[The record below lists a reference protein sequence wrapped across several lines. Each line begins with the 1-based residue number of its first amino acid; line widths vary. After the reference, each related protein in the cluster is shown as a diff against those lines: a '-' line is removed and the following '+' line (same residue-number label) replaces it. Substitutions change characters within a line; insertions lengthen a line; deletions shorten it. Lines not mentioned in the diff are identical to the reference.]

1 MFSEIYTI
9 CDPHHHDPQFIYLFY
24 FQVFLTDSRSPILD
38 PSFPVNP
45 EVLLMK
51 IVLFF
56 DHWSNQLFQSNQRFQ
71 TTEFVKRPIPKPLD
85 SF

>member
-9 CDPHHHDPQFIYLFY
+9 IYLFY
-24 FQVFLTDSRSPILD
+24 FQVFFTDPRSPILD

-51 IVLFF
+51 IVPFL
-56 DHWSNQLFQSNQRFQ
+56 DHWSNQLFESNQRFQ
-71 TTEFVKRPIPKPLD
+71 RTEFVERLIPKPLD
-85 SF
+85 IF

>member
-9 CDPHHHDPQFIYLFY
+9 IYLFIY
-24 FQVFLTDSRSPILD
+24 FIFKFFLTDPRSPILD

-51 IVLFF
+51 IVPFF
-56 DHWSNQLFQSNQRFQ
+56 DHWSNQLFESNQRFER
-71 TTEFVKRPIPKPLD
+71 TEFVERPIPKPLD
-85 SF
+85 IF